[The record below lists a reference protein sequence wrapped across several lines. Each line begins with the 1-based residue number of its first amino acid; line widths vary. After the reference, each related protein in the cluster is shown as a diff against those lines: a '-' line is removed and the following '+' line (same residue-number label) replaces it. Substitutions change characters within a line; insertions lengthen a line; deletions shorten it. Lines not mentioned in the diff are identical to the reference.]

1 MSSRPSVSRIPCAGS
16 TYVLSLSRGIIT
28 TWLLTLVLYLLSV
41 CKSLVIEAML
51 NVALKRLG
59 CRKQSLINILN
70 LDGIK

>member
-16 TYVLSLSRGIIT
+16 TYVLYLSRGIT
-28 TWLLTLVLYLLSV
+28 TWLLTHVLYLLSV

-51 NVALKRLG
+51 NVAPKRLG
-59 CRKQSLINILN
+59 CRQQSLINILN

>member
-28 TWLLTLVLYLLSV
+28 TWLLTRVIFVERLY
-41 CKSLVIEAML
+41 KLVIEAML
-51 NVALKRLG
+51 NVALNRLG
-59 CRKQSLINILN
+59 CRKRSLINILN